1 MKNLKVHL
9 KLIIFFLIFFNIFN
23 FLSAKNIDKFSN
35 SKDLSNYFS
44 GVIAINDNQYQ
55 AAYNYFKT
63 LHNLEDSH
71 YSYSQYYLYSL
82 VSLNK
87 FKNVGN
93 YARELERKNL
103 DSFESNL
110 VSGIYYLKN
119 KNITQ
124 AKIYFNKL
132 KNRTQPGTIQNLISA
147 SLNTWS
153 SYNNISSVLSSLNS
167 LPNRFE
173 NVKNIQE
180 VFVYCHFDSKQ
191 TDEAFKKLTIKSDIN
206 YSRYYF
212 FHANYLISKGR
223 EEEGRKIL
231 QASLDLHPKNLILNQ
246 LQTDFDQKQKTGN
259 EFNCRKINHI
269 IAEILYIISN
279 GLSSQE
285 NYTASN
291 FYLNLAKYLNPNFL
305 SFETLYA
312 ENFEA
317 TKQYPEAIKAYNKI
331 KKIGSNYNWHS
342 SKKIAYI
349 LKREKKKDK
358 AIKYL
363 KNSFIK
369 IKNPNIYEIFDY
381 AEFLKNNERY
391 QDSIKYYS
399 KTISLIDKKHN
410 LYGQALD
417 GRGVAYE
424 RTNQWSKA
432 EIDLSNSLSI
442 SPDDAYVIN
451 YLAYSWIEKG
461 INIEKSLQMLKKA
474 NQLRPNDGYITDSLG
489 WALFKLKKYEEA
501 KKYMQEAVRL
511 MASDP
516 VINDHFA
523 DVLWM
528 SNNSLQAR
536 YFWNY
541 VLKLEKTEEEL
552 KKKIEYKLLFGLK
565 SS

>member
-1 MKNLKVHL
+1 MKNLKVYL

-180 VFVYCHFDSKQ
+180 VFAYCHFDSKQ

-212 FHANYLISKGR
+212 FHANYLISKDR
-223 EEEGRKIL
+223 EEEARKIL

-246 LQTDFDQKQKTGN
+246 LQKDFDQKQKTGN
-259 EFNCRKINHI
+259 EFNSRKINHI

-331 KKIGSNYNWHS
+331 KKIGPNYNWHS

-399 KTISLIDKKHN
+399 KIISLIDKKHN

-461 INIEKSLQMLKKA
+461 INIDKSLQMLKKA

-501 KKYMQEAVRL
+501 KKYM
-511 MASDP
+511 
-516 VINDHFA
+516 F
-523 DVLWM
+523 
-528 SNNSLQAR
+528 
-536 YFWNY
+536 
-541 VLKLEKTEEEL
+541 
-552 KKKIEYKLLFGLK
+552 
-565 SS
+565 